1 MLARIKWG
9 SSMQY
14 DTIIIGA
21 GSAGAILAT
30 RLTEDPEHSVLLL
43 EAGRDYPDFDVQPEE
58 VKFPLK
64 SSFETLLASEHNWK
78 YTARGTSESEI
89 DVPRGKITGG
99 SSSINGTVFLRGIP
113 QDFDNWVEWGND
125 EWDFQKLL
133 PYMNKLETDLT
144 YKEDPGDFHGADGPI
159 LCRRFTEDEMLE
171 GSKAMVQAC
180 LDAGHPYC
188 EDANSPDTTGVGPMP
203 MNNPEGVRWSTAFG
217 YLSLSRNR
225 MNLTIRDGISAKR
238 IVFDT
243 SGNTPI
249 ATGVEVESDGETF
262 VVEGKEIILSA
273 GAIGSPQLLMLSGVG
288 PKDHLD
294 EFGINCILD
303 SPGVGQNLSDHPLS
317 HIRWATK
324 SEVELEPLGSSN
336 NVTQT
341 ILRYTADGSELEND
355 MIVYMNVITSQNIS
369 RSLTI
374 DEDSTIGIRVGL
386 AVNLALSKG
395 EIRLNSTDHSEQPYL
410 DFNLLDHEEDMRRC
424 RDGIRML
431 VDLENHQSMNKLIDH
446 RLEPTDADLE
456 SDETLD
462 LWIRKTVGT
471 GHHVSCT
478 AKMGPNSDPM
488 AVVDQ
493 YGKVHGI
500 GGLRVVDASIMPEC
514 VRANINVTTMAIGER
529 ISDFIKKT
537 NSSH

>member
-1 MLARIKWG
+1 
-9 SSMQY
+9 MQY

-30 RLTEDPEHSVLLL
+30 RLTENPEHSVLLL

-58 VKFPLK
+58 VKYSYLT
-64 SSFETLLASEHNWK
+64 SNEIWTSEHNWQF
-78 YTARGTSESEI
+78 TARGTSESEI
-89 DVPRGKITGG
+89 PIPRGKVTGG

-113 QDFDNWVEWGND
+113 QDFDNWSEWGND

-159 LCRRFTEDEMLE
+159 LCRRFTEDEMVE
-171 GSKAMVQAC
+171 GSKAMIQAC

-203 MNNPEGVRWSTAFG
+203 MNNPDGIRWSTAYG
-217 YLSLSRNR
+217 YLSLSRR
-225 MNLTIRDGISAKR
+225 RINLTIRDRVSAKR
-238 IVFDT
+238 IIFDT

-324 SEVELEPLGSSN
+324 YEVELEPIGSSN
-336 NVTQT
+336 NVTQA

-478 AKMGPNSDPM
+478 PKMGPNSDPM

-493 YGKVHGI
+493 YGQVHGI
-500 GGLRVVDASIMPEC
+500 SGLRVVDASIMPEC

>member
-1 MLARIKWG
+1 
-9 SSMQY
+9 MQY

-58 VKFPLK
+58 IKFPLK

-78 YTARGTSESEI
+78 YTARGTDEAQI

-125 EWDFQKLL
+125 EWGFQKLL

-159 LCRRFTEDEMLE
+159 LCRRFTEDEMVE
-171 GSKAMVQAC
+171 GSKAMIQAC

-203 MNNPEGVRWSTAFG
+203 MNNPDGVRWSTAYG
-217 YLSLSRNR
+217 YLSMSRNR

-238 IVFDT
+238 IIFDT

-273 GAIGSPQLLMLSGVG
+273 GAIGSPQLLMLSGIG

-324 SEVELEPLGSSN
+324 SEVELEPLGLSN
-336 NVTQT
+336 NVTQS

-355 MIVYMNVITSQNIS
+355 MIVYMNVITSKNIS

-374 DEDSTIGIRVGL
+374 DEDSTVGIRVGL

-395 EIRLNSTDHSEQPYL
+395 EIRLNSTDHTEQPYL

-431 VDLENHQSMNKLIDH
+431 VDLENHESMNKLIDH

-462 LWIRKTVGT
+462 LWIRKNVGT

-500 GGLRVVDASIMPEC
+500 SGLRVVDASIMPEC

-529 ISDFIKKT
+529 ISDFIK
-537 NSSH
+537 NGN

>member
-1 MLARIKWG
+1 
-9 SSMQY
+9 MQY

-89 DVPRGKITGG
+89 DVLRGKITGA

-159 LCRRFTEDEMLE
+159 LCRRFTEDEMVE
-171 GSKAMVQAC
+171 GSKAMIQAC

-238 IVFDT
+238 IIFDT

-249 ATGVEVESDGETF
+249 ATGVDVESDGETF

-303 SPGVGQNLSDHPLS
+303 SPGVGQNLSDHPLTP
-317 HIRWATK
+317 IKWATK
-324 SEVELEPLGSSN
+324 PESETDPNFPWGQVM
-336 NVTQT
+336 
-341 ILRYTADGSELEND
+341 LRYTADGSELEND
-355 MIVYMNVITSQNIS
+355 MIVYMYSKIT
-369 RSLTI
+369 TA
-374 DEDSTIGIRVGL
+374 IGEPNGIGMGL
-386 AVNLALSKG
+386 GLNLALSKG
-395 EIRLNSTDHSEQPYL
+395 EVKLNSTDHSEQPYL
-410 DFNLLDHEEDMRRC
+410 DYNLLDHEEDMRRY

-431 VDLENHQSMNKLIDH
+431 VDLENHESMNKLIDH
-446 RLEPTDADLE
+446 RLEPSDADLE

-462 LWIRKTVGT
+462 LWIRKNVGT